1 MTTWSFAAAMPA
13 FVPARRFSCR
23 ARSVPAAAFQPRGS
37 GARFH
42 APVAPVLTDLPHE
55 SGDAM
60 PSNIYTARF
69 FNQYPGPNI
78 RFLKISATRL
88 SQDVNCYARSTWGP
102 PTKHPPSPSPAS
114 VNGGCRKAASVTRN
128 PATSSSWPTP
138 AAAMAHS
145 VVPGSKRFN
154 VNSAMAWACA
164 SHSLTTLPG
173 LPNGI
178 PSSIVCS
185 ARSAETG
192 QPSLWTVTK
201 RHSSSSAPPQP
212 LPD

>member
-1 MTTWSFAAAMPA
+1 MAVRSPDAAAPHPAWTSSAITGCHNGDTSEETVRSPDRPDSTAPVHANGRDDPADRLAYGRPSFCGCPSVVAPLLIRLKMAASMTTWSFAAAMPA

-88 SQDVNCYARSTWGP
+88 SQDVNCYHR
-102 PTKHPPSPSPAS
+102 
-114 VNGGCRKAASVTRN
+114 
-128 PATSSSWPTP
+128 
-138 AAAMAHS
+138 
-145 VVPGSKRFN
+145 
-154 VNSAMAWACA
+154 
-164 SHSLTTLPG
+164 
-173 LPNGI
+173 
-178 PSSIVCS
+178 
-185 ARSAETG
+185 
-192 QPSLWTVTK
+192 
-201 RHSSSSAPPQP
+201 
-212 LPD
+212 